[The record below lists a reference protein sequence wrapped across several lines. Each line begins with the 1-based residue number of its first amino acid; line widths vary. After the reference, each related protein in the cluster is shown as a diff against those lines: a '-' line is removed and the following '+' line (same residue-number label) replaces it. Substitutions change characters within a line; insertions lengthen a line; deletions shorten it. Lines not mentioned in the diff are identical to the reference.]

1 MKRWHLYLVIA
12 LLAASCYWLWLERGQ
27 RKEAERSWRESDTV
41 ADSLIRL
48 IAHQRQVV
56 DVRLA
61 RGLDSLRRTNDSLIT
76 ALLVRSKDA
85 YIRNHEAA
93 RALPVPD
100 KWRYMGVVAVGID
113 TAAAGHP

>member
-100 KWRYMGVVAVGID
+100 KWRYMGVVAVELD
-113 TAAAGHP
+113 TAKTR